1 MLRWSV
7 VLVLLNIM
15 LSSAFHARVS
25 RVSSIVRSFP
35 RFNHQLHAAFLQS
48 MKDRENKK
56 FVVVTGGVISGIGKG
71 ITASS
76 VGVLMKMLGLRPTAI
91 KIDPYLNIDAGTM
104 SPSEHGEVFVL
115 DDGAE
120 TDLDLGNYERFL
132 DVSLANDS
140 NLTTGK
146 IYQSVIQRERNGEY
160 LGKTVQ
166 IIPHITNEIME
177 RILEV
182 SGRSVD
188 GSSHEPD
195 VTVIE
200 LGGTIGK
207 LFKSKLIIGF
217 MLGAKWDIPLHIDS
231 RFQATLRACHLL
243 KLCASCNYSSSLKT
257 SASFMFPWS
266 QLLATLVSRRRSL
279 RSTA

>member
-1 MLRWSV
+1 MLCLSV

-188 GSSHEPD
+188 GSSNEPD

-207 LFKSKLIIGF
+207 LFK
-217 MLGAKWDIPLHIDS
+217 A
-231 RFQATLRACHLL
+231 
-243 KLCASCNYSSSLKT
+243 N
-257 SASFMFPWS
+257 
-266 QLLATLVSRRRSL
+266 
-279 RSTA
+279 